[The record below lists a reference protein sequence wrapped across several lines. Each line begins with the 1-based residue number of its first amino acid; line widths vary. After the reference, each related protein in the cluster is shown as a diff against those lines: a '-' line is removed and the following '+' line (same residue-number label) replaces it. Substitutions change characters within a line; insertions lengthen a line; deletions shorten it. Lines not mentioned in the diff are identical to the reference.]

1 MGASGVDPLPW
12 SWRECTLLNVCEAYE
27 FCLTLRAPR
36 SEVSRATLRRQGRV
50 DFYVSVRD
58 AHKSPSLPP
67 NAQRRVVM
75 GSCQIGVLIR
85 RIAST
90 PSTRTRRTSQI
101 TMVVKEIVGWSHSSE
116 FRFPIAFDP
125 SRLDNNKEKVQLLL
139 RQVLGVG
146 IVGNLVETAL

>member
-67 NAQRRVVM
+67 HPTTGGYGFMPDSGANPTNRDYA
-75 GSCQIGVLIR
+75 
-85 RIAST
+85 
-90 PSTRTRRTSQI
+90 
-101 TMVVKEIVGWSHSSE
+101 
-116 FRFPIAFDP
+116 
-125 SRLDNNKEKVQLLL
+125 
-139 RQVLGVG
+139 
-146 IVGNLVETAL
+146 